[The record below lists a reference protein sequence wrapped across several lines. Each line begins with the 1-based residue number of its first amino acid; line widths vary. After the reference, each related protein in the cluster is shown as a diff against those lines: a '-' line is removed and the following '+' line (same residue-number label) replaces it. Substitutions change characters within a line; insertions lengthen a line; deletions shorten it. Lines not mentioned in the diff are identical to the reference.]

1 MDTILLTI
9 ILIASLVL
17 APLVLLVI
25 SGQLIRSRM
34 HSPATTGRGK
44 RDLQEL
50 EDALVEFFARCKRDL
65 RGLEDALVEF
75 FARSKAS
82 SCILTV
88 LAARGKP
95 IGFNALVGDILA
107 EQQRRGEE
115 QDLSRSALRTVLTI
129 LQVVRLIHMN
139 RDGFFLTELG
149 KEVYRRMTSLLEVR
163 AAVRQ
168 QWASR
173 LQRCDAS
180 CFLRPS

>member
-1 MDTILLTI
+1 MDTTLLTI
-9 ILIASLVL
+9 ILIASFVL

-34 HSPATTGRGK
+34 HLPATTRLGK
-44 RDLQEL
+44 QDLQEL
-50 EDALVEFFARCKRDL
+50 EKALAEFFARCKRGL

-95 IGFNALVGDILA
+95 IGFNALVRDILV
-107 EQQRRGEE
+107 EQERRGKE
-115 QDLSRSALRTVLTI
+115 QDLSRSGLRTVTMI
-129 LQVVRLIHMN
+129 LQVVGLIHMN

-149 KEVYRRMTSLLEVR
+149 EEVYRRMTSQLEVR

-168 QWASR
+168 HGRRDHSVATHRAS
-173 LQRCDAS
+173 
-180 CFLRPS
+180 

>member
-1 MDTILLTI
+1 MDTTLLTI

-34 HSPATTGRGK
+34 HLPATTGLGK
-44 RDLQEL
+44 RDLQ
-50 EDALVEFFARCKRDL
+50 
-65 RGLEDALVEF
+65 GLEDALVEF

-95 IGFNALVGDILA
+95 IGFNALVEDIRA
-107 EQQRRGEE
+107 EQKQRGEE

-129 LQVVRLIHMN
+129 LQVVRLIDMN
-139 RDGFFLTELG
+139 RDGFSLTELG
-149 KEVYRRMTSLLEVR
+149 REVYRRMTSQLEVR

-168 QWASR
+168 HGRRDYSVATIELPELFVGRVSAACR
-173 LQRCDAS
+173 
-180 CFLRPS
+180 

>member
-34 HSPATTGRGK
+34 HSPATTGRG
-44 RDLQEL
+44 
-50 EDALVEFFARCKRDL
+50 KRDL

>member
-1 MDTILLTI
+1 MDTTLLTI

-34 HSPATTGRGK
+34 HLPATTGLGK
-44 RDLQEL
+44 RDLQ
-50 EDALVEFFARCKRDL
+50 
-65 RGLEDALVEF
+65 GLEDALVEF

-95 IGFNALVGDILA
+95 MGFNALVEDIRA
-107 EQQRRGEE
+107 EQKQRGEE

-129 LQVVRLIHMN
+129 LQVVRLIDMN
-139 RDGFFLTELG
+139 RDGFSLTELG
-149 KEVYRRMTSLLEVR
+149 REVYRRMISQLEVR

-168 QWASR
+168 HGRRDYSVATHP
-173 LQRCDAS
+173 A
-180 CFLRPS
+180 P

>member
-1 MDTILLTI
+1 VDTTLLTI

-34 HSPATTGRGK
+34 HLPATTGLRK
-44 RDLQEL
+44 RDLL
-50 EDALVEFFARCKRDL
+50 
-65 RGLEDALVEF
+65 GLEDALVEF
-75 FARSKAS
+75 FARSRAS

-95 IGFNALVGDILA
+95 IRFNALVDDIRA
-107 EQQRRGEE
+107 EQKRRGEE
-115 QDLSRSALRTVLTI
+115 QDLSRSALRTVMTI
-129 LQVVRLIHMN
+129 LQVVGLIHMN

-149 KEVYRRMTSLLEVR
+149 REVYRRMPSQLEVR

-168 QWASR
+168 HGR
-173 LQRCDAS
+173 RGL
-180 CFLRPS
+180 